1 MRRGITAA
9 ALAGVLALVA
19 TACGG
24 DGETGGAKS
33 SGGELSGTVTWWDTS
48 TVGSEDKVFKKL
60 AEGFTKEHPKVEVKY
75 VNVPFGEAQNKFKN
89 AAQSGSGAP
98 DVIRSEVAWTPEF
111 ADLGYLA
118 PLDGT
123 AAVGGAKGEEGEKDF
138 LPQAVASTRYNG
150 KTYAVPQVI
159 DSMGVFYNKKIF
171 KDAGVEVPKTVDELK
186 TVSKTIKEKTGKTG
200 LYLRGD
206 DAYWFLSFL
215 YGEGGNLV
223 DAGSKTVTVDDAAGV
238 KAMTV
243 VKDLVDSGA
252 AKTDA
257 TDGWENMQAAFKD
270 GDVAMMINGPWAVAD
285 TYGGAQFKNKANLGI
300 APVPAG
306 SAGQGAPQG
315 GHNLA
320 VYAGSQN
327 LDASYAF
334 VQYMTNAQSQATA
347 AKELSLLPTRT
358 SVYTRP
364 EVAGNEMVGFFK
376 PVVDKA
382 IERPWIPEGGSL
394 FAPLVTEYTKVLTG
408 QTSPDQGAKATGDAY
423 RKLLK
428 GWK

>member
-1 MRRGITAA
+1 MRRGITAT
-9 ALAGVLALVA
+9 ALVATLAIAA

-24 DGETGGAKS
+24 DDESTGGKS
-33 SGGELSGTVTWWDTS
+33 SSGELTGTVTWWDTS

-60 AEGFTKEHPKVEVKY
+60 AEDFEAKHKGVDVKY

-123 AAVGGAKGEEGEKDF
+123 AALKDEKDF
-138 LPQAVASTRYNG
+138 VPQAAASTKYDG

-159 DSMGVFYNKKIF
+159 DSLGIFYNKKLF
-171 KDAGVEVPKTVDELK
+171 KDAGVEVPKTIDELK
-186 TVSKTIKEKTGKTG
+186 TVSKTIKDKTGKTG
-200 LYLRGD
+200 MYLRGD

-215 YGEGGNLV
+215 YGEGGDLV
-223 DAGSKTVTVDDAAGV
+223 DAEGKTVTVDSPAGV
-238 KAMTV
+238 KAMEV

-257 TDGWENMQAAFKD
+257 TDGWENMQAAFKG
-270 GDVAMMINGPWAVAD
+270 GDVAMMINGPWAIAD
-285 TYGGAQFKNKANLGI
+285 TYAGPQFKDKANLGV

-315 GHNLA
+315 GHNLG
-320 VYAGSQN
+320 VYAGSKN

-334 VQYMTNAQSQATA
+334 VEYMSSAESQAKITT
-347 AKELSLLPTRT
+347 ELNLLPTRT
-358 SVYTRP
+358 SVYSQP
-364 EVAGNEMVGFFK
+364 DVAKNEIVGFFK

-382 IERPWIPEGGSL
+382 IERPWIPETGSL

-408 QTSPDQGAKATGDAY
+408 QTTPEKGVEATGDSY

>member
-1 MRRGITAA
+1 MRRGITATALVA
-9 ALAGVLALVA
+9 ALALAA
-19 TACGG
+19 TACGSDDKS
-24 DGETGGAKS
+24 DGSSKS
-33 SGGELSGTVTWWDTS
+33 SGELSGTVTWWDTS
-48 TVGSEDKVFKKL
+48 TVGSEDKVFKKI
-60 AEGFTKEHPKVEVKY
+60 AEDFEKQHPKVDVKY

-123 AAVGGAKGEEGEKDF
+123 PALQKADDF
-138 LPQAVASTRYNG
+138 LKQAAASTKYNG

-159 DSMGVFYNKKIF
+159 DSMGIFYNKKIF
-171 KDAGVEVPKTVDELK
+171 KEAGVEVPTTVDQLK
-186 TVSKTIKEKTGKTG
+186 TVSKKIKEKTGKTG

-215 YGEGGNLV
+215 YGEGGDLV
-223 DAGSKTVTVDDAAGV
+223 DASTKSVTVDNPEGV
-238 KAMTV
+238 KAMKV

-257 TDGWENMQAAFKD
+257 TDGWENMQSSFKD
-270 GDVAMMINGPWAVAD
+270 GKVAMIINGPWAVAD
-285 TYGGAQFKNKANLGI
+285 TYAGKEFEDKANLGV

-306 SAGQGAPQG
+306 SAAQGAPQG

-320 VYAGSQN
+320 VYAGSKN

-334 VQYMTNAQSQATA
+334 VDYMTSTKTQAQVT
-347 AKELSLLPTRT
+347 KELNLLPTRT
-358 SVYTRP
+358 SAYSEEAV
-364 EVAGNEMVGFFK
+364 VDNEIVGFFK
-376 PVVDKA
+376 PVVETA
-382 IERPWIPEGGSL
+382 VERPWIPETGSL

-408 QTSPDQGAKATGDAY
+408 QTTPEKAAKATGDSY

>member
-1 MRRGITAA
+1 MRRGITATALVA
-9 ALAGVLALVA
+9 ALALAA
-19 TACGG
+19 TACGS
-24 DGETGGAKS
+24 DDETGGSKS
-33 SGGELSGTVTWWDTS
+33 SGELSGTVTWWDTS
-48 TVGSEDKVFKKL
+48 TVGSEDKVFKKI
-60 AEGFTKEHPKVEVKY
+60 AEGFEKKHPKVDVKY

-89 AAQSGSGAP
+89 AAQAGAGAP

-123 AAVGGAKGEEGEKDF
+123 AALKDQDDF
-138 LPQAVASTRYNG
+138 LEQAAASTKYKD

-159 DSMGVFYNKKIF
+159 DSMGIFYNKKIF
-171 KDAGVEVPKTVDELK
+171 AEAGVEIPKTIADLK
-186 TVSKTIKEKTGKTG
+186 TVSKKIKDKTGKTG

-215 YGEGGNLV
+215 SGEGGDLV
-223 DAGSKTVTVDDAAGV
+223 DADSKTVTVDKPEGV
-238 KAMTV
+238 KAFET

-257 TDGWENMQAAFKD
+257 TDGWENMQSSFKD
-270 GDVAMMINGPWAVAD
+270 GKVAMMINGPWAVAD
-285 TYGGAQFKNKANLGI
+285 TLTGKEFTDKANLGI
-300 APVPAG
+300 TPVPAG
-306 SAGQGAPQG
+306 SAAQGAPQG

-320 VYAGSQN
+320 VYAGSKN

-334 VQYMTNAQSQATA
+334 VEYMTSVESQAQTA
-347 AKELSLLPTRT
+347 GELNLLPTRT
-358 SVYTRP
+358 SAYSKQEAADSEIVQ
-364 EVAGNEMVGFFK
+364 FFK
-376 PVVDKA
+376 PVVETA
-382 IERPWIPEGGSL
+382 VERPWIPETGSL

-408 QTSPDQGAKATGDAY
+408 QTTPEKAASATGDSY

>member
-1 MRRGITAA
+1 MRRGITAT
-9 ALAGVLALVA
+9 ALAATLALAA

-24 DGETGGAKS
+24 DEETGGKTAS
-33 SGGELSGTVTWWDTS
+33 GELTGTVTWWDTS

-60 AEGFTKEHPKVEVKY
+60 AEDFEAKHKGVDVKY

-89 AAQSGSGAP
+89 AAGSGSGAP

-123 AAVGGAKGEEGEKDF
+123 AALKDEKDF
-138 LPQAVASTRYNG
+138 VPQAAASTKYDG

-159 DSMGVFYNKKIF
+159 DSLGIFYNKKLF
-171 KDAGVEVPKTVDELK
+171 KDAGVEVPKTIDELK
-186 TVSKTIKEKTGKTG
+186 TVSKAIKDKTGKTG
-200 LYLRGD
+200 MYLRGD

-215 YGEGGNLV
+215 YGEGGDLV
-223 DAGSKTVTVDDAAGV
+223 DAKGKTVTVDSPAGV
-238 KAMTV
+238 KAMEV

-257 TDGWENMQAAFKD
+257 TDGWENMQAAFKG
-270 GDVAMMINGPWAVAD
+270 GDVAMMINGPWAIAD
-285 TYGGAQFKNKANLGI
+285 TYAGPQFKDKANLGV

-320 VYAGSQN
+320 VYAGSKN

-334 VQYMTNAQSQATA
+334 VEYMSSAESQAKITT
-347 AKELSLLPTRT
+347 ELNLLPTRT
-358 SVYTRP
+358 SVYSQP
-364 EVAGNEMVGFFK
+364 DVAKNEIVGFFK

-382 IERPWIPEGGSL
+382 IERPWIPETGSL

-408 QTSPDQGAKATGDAY
+408 QTTPEKGVKTTGDSY

>member
-1 MRRGITAA
+1 MRRGITAT
-9 ALAGVLALVA
+9 ALAATLALAA

-24 DGETGGAKS
+24 DEETAAKS
-33 SGGELSGTVTWWDTS
+33 GSGELTGTVTWWDTS

-60 AEGFTKEHPKVEVKY
+60 AEDFEAKHKGVDVKY

-89 AAQSGSGAP
+89 AAGSGSGAP

-123 AAVGGAKGEEGEKDF
+123 AALKDEKDF
-138 LPQAVASTRYNG
+138 VPQAAASTKYDG

-159 DSMGVFYNKKIF
+159 DSLGIFYNKKLF
-171 KDAGVEVPKTVDELK
+171 KDAGVEVPQTIDELK
-186 TVSKTIKEKTGKTG
+186 TVSKTIKDKTGKTG
-200 LYLRGD
+200 MYLRGD

-215 YGEGGNLV
+215 YGEGGDLV
-223 DAGSKTVTVDDAAGV
+223 DAKGKTVTVDSPAGV
-238 KAMTV
+238 KAMEV

-257 TDGWENMQAAFKD
+257 TDGWENMQAAFKG
-270 GDVAMMINGPWAVAD
+270 GDVAMMINGPWAIAD
-285 TYGGAQFKNKANLGI
+285 TYAGPQFKDKANLGV

-320 VYAGSQN
+320 VYAGSKN

-334 VQYMTNAQSQATA
+334 VEYMSSAESQAKITT
-347 AKELSLLPTRT
+347 ELNLLPTRT
-358 SVYTRP
+358 SVYSQP
-364 EVAGNEMVGFFK
+364 DVAKNEIVGFFK

-382 IERPWIPEGGSL
+382 IERPWIPETGSL

-408 QTSPDQGAKATGDAY
+408 QTTPEKGVKTTGDSY

>member
-1 MRRGITAA
+1 MRRGIAA
-9 ALAGVLALVA
+9 TALVA
-19 TACGG
+19 ALGVTLAACGG
-24 DGETGGAKS
+24 SDTGSNGGSKGS
-33 SGGELSGTVTWWDTS
+33 GELSGTVTWWDTS

-60 AEGFTKEHPKVEVKY
+60 AEDFTKKHPKVTVKY

-123 AAVGGAKGEEGEKDF
+123 AALKDQDDF
-138 LPQAVASTRYNG
+138 LEQAAASTKYNG

-159 DSMGVFYNKKIF
+159 DSMGIFYNKKIL
-171 KDAGVEVPKTVDELK
+171 KEAGVEVPKSIAELK
-186 TVSKTIKEKTGKTG
+186 TVSATIKEKTGKTG

-206 DAYWFLSFL
+206 DPYWFLSFL
-215 YGEGGNLV
+215 YGEGGDMV
-223 DAGSKTVTVDDAAGV
+223 DAANKKVTFDDPAGV
-238 KAMTV
+238 SAFKT
-243 VKDLVDSGA
+243 VKDLVDSKA
-252 AKTDA
+252 AITDA
-257 TDGWENMQAAFKD
+257 TNGWDNMQAAFKD
-270 GDVAMMINGPWAVAD
+270 GKVAMMINGPWAVAD
-285 TYGGAQFKNKANLGI
+285 TYAGKEFADKANLGI

-320 VYAGSQN
+320 VYAGSKN

-334 VQYMTNAQSQATA
+334 AEYMTSAESQAKVA
-347 AKELSLLPTRT
+347 QELSLLPTRQ
-358 SVYTRP
+358 SSYLQK
-364 EVAGNEMVGFFK
+364 EVAQNQMIAFFK
-376 PVVDKA
+376 PVVEKA
-382 IERPWIPEGGSL
+382 VERPWIPEGGSL
-394 FAPLVTEYTKVLTG
+394 FEPVKVEYTKVLTG
-408 QTSPDQGAKATGDAY
+408 QTTPEAGAKAVGDAY

-428 GWK
+428 DWK

>member
-1 MRRGITAA
+1 MRRGITATALVA
-9 ALAGVLALVA
+9 ALALAA
-19 TACGG
+19 TACGS
-24 DGETGGAKS
+24 DDETGGSKS
-33 SGGELSGTVTWWDTS
+33 SGELSGTVTWWDTS
-48 TVGSEDKVFKKL
+48 TVGSEDKVFKKI
-60 AEGFTKEHPKVEVKY
+60 AEGFEKKHPKVDVKY
-75 VNVPFGEAQNKFKN
+75 VNVPFGDAQNKFKN
-89 AAQSGSGAP
+89 AAQAGAGAP

-123 AAVGGAKGEEGEKDF
+123 AALKNQDDF
-138 LPQAVASTRYNG
+138 LEQAAASTKYKD

-159 DSMGVFYNKKIF
+159 DSMGIFYNKKIF
-171 KDAGVEVPKTVDELK
+171 AEAGVEIPKTIADLK
-186 TVSKTIKEKTGKTG
+186 VISKKIKDKTGKTG

-215 YGEGGNLV
+215 YGEGGDLV
-223 DAGSKTVTVDDAAGV
+223 DADSKTVTVDKPAGV
-238 KAMTV
+238 KAFET

-257 TDGWENMQAAFKD
+257 TDGWENMQSSFKD
-270 GDVAMMINGPWAVAD
+270 GKVAMMINGPWAVAD
-285 TYGGAQFKNKANLGI
+285 TLTGKEFTDKANLGI
-300 APVPAG
+300 TPVPAG
-306 SAGQGAPQG
+306 SAAQGAPQG

-320 VYAGSQN
+320 VYAGSKN

-334 VQYMTNAQSQATA
+334 VEYMTSVESQAQTA
-347 AKELSLLPTRT
+347 GELNLLPTRT
-358 SVYTRP
+358 SAYSKQEAADSEIVQ
-364 EVAGNEMVGFFK
+364 FFK
-376 PVVDKA
+376 PVVETA
-382 IERPWIPEGGSL
+382 VERPWIPETGSL

-408 QTSPDQGAKATGDAY
+408 QTTPEKAASATGDSY

>member
-1 MRRGITAA
+1 MRRGITATALVA
-9 ALAGVLALVA
+9 ALALAA
-19 TACGG
+19 TACGS
-24 DGETGGAKS
+24 DDESGGGKS
-33 SGGELSGTVTWWDTS
+33 SGELSGTVTWWDTS

-60 AEGFTKEHPKVEVKY
+60 AEGFEKEHPKVDVKY

-89 AAQSGSGAP
+89 AAQSGGGAP

-123 AAVGGAKGEEGEKDF
+123 AALKDEGDF
-138 LPQAVASTRYNG
+138 LKQAAASTKYNG

-171 KDAGVEVPKTVDELK
+171 KEAGVAVPTTIAELK
-186 TVSKTIKEKTGKTG
+186 TVSEKIKDKTGKTG

-215 YGEGGNLV
+215 YGEGGDLV
-223 DAGSKTVTVDDAAGV
+223 DASNKSVTVDKPESV
-238 KAMTV
+238 KAFKV
-243 VKDLVDSGA
+243 VKDLVESGA

-257 TDGWENMQAAFKD
+257 TDGWENMQSSFKD
-270 GDVAMMINGPWAVAD
+270 GKVAMMINGPWAVAD
-285 TYGGAQFKNKANLGI
+285 TLAGNEFKDKENLGI

-306 SAGQGAPQG
+306 SVAQGAPQG

-320 VYAGSQN
+320 VYAGSKN

-334 VQYMTNAQSQATA
+334 VEYMTSVQSQARTA
-347 AKELSLLPTRT
+347 GELNLLPTRT
-358 SVYTRP
+358 SAYAKQQAVDS
-364 EVAGNEMVGFFK
+364 EIVGFFK
-376 PVVDKA
+376 PVVETA
-382 IERPWIPEGGSL
+382 VERPWIPETGSL
-394 FAPLVTEYTKVLTG
+394 FAPLVTEYTKVLTD
-408 QTSPDQGAKATGDAY
+408 QTTPEKAASATGDSY

>member
-1 MRRGITAA
+1 MRRGITAT
-9 ALAGVLALVA
+9 ALAATLALAA

-24 DGETGGAKS
+24 DEETAAKS
-33 SGGELSGTVTWWDTS
+33 GSGELTGTVTWWDTS

-60 AEGFTKEHPKVEVKY
+60 AEDFEAKHKGVDVKY

-89 AAQSGSGAP
+89 AAGSGSGAP

-123 AAVGGAKGEEGEKDF
+123 AALKDEKDF
-138 LPQAVASTRYNG
+138 VPQAAASTKYDG

-159 DSMGVFYNKKIF
+159 DSLGIFYNKKLF
-171 KDAGVEVPKTVDELK
+171 KDAGVEVPKTIDELK
-186 TVSKTIKEKTGKTG
+186 TVSKTIKDKTGKTG
-200 LYLRGD
+200 MYLRGD

-215 YGEGGNLV
+215 YGEGGDLV
-223 DAGSKTVTVDDAAGV
+223 DAKGKTVTVDSPAGV
-238 KAMTV
+238 KAMEV

-257 TDGWENMQAAFKD
+257 TDGWENMQAAFKG
-270 GDVAMMINGPWAVAD
+270 GDVAMMINGPWAIAD
-285 TYGGAQFKNKANLGI
+285 TYAGPQFKDKTNLGV

-320 VYAGSQN
+320 VYAGSKN

-334 VQYMTNAQSQATA
+334 VEYMSSAESQAKITT
-347 AKELSLLPTRT
+347 ELNLLPTRT
-358 SVYTRP
+358 SVYSQP
-364 EVAGNEMVGFFK
+364 DVAKNEIVGFFK

-382 IERPWIPEGGSL
+382 IERPWIPETGSL

-408 QTSPDQGAKATGDAY
+408 QTTPEKGVETTGDSY

>member
-1 MRRGITAA
+1 MRRGIAA
-9 ALAGVLALVA
+9 TALVA
-19 TACGG
+19 ALGVTLAACGS
-24 DGETGGAKS
+24 DGGSKDGGSKS
-33 SGGELSGTVTWWDTS
+33 SGELSGTVTWWDTS
-48 TVGSEDKVFKKL
+48 TVGSEDKVFKKI
-60 AEGFTKEHPKVEVKY
+60 AEDFTKKHPKVTVKY

-123 AAVGGAKGEEGEKDF
+123 AALKDDKDF
-138 LPQAVASTRYNG
+138 LKQAAASTQYNG

-159 DSMGVFYNKKIF
+159 DSMGIFYNKKIF
-171 KDAGVEVPKTVDELK
+171 KEAGVEVPKTIAELK
-186 TVSKTIKEKTGKTG
+186 TVSAAIKDKTGKTG

-215 YGEGGNLV
+215 YGEGGDLV
-223 DAGSKTVTVDDAAGV
+223 NAESKTVTIDNAAGV
-238 KAMTV
+238 KALAT

-257 TDGWENMQAAFKD
+257 TDGWNNMQTAFKE
-270 GDVAMMINGPWAVAD
+270 GKVAMMINGPWAVAD
-285 TYGGAQFKNKANLGI
+285 TFAGKEFADKANLGI

-320 VYAGSQN
+320 VYAGSKN

-334 VQYMTNAQSQATA
+334 TEYMTSVETQTQI
-347 AKELSLLPTRT
+347 AKELSLLPTRE
-358 SVYTRP
+358 SVYVKP
-364 EVAGNEMVGFFK
+364 DVASNEMISFFK

-382 IERPWIPEGGSL
+382 VERPWIPETGSL

-408 QTSPDQGAKATGDAY
+408 QTTPDKGAKATGDSY

-428 GWK
+428 DWK

>member
-1 MRRGITAA
+1 MRRGIAA
-9 ALAGVLALVA
+9 TALVA
-19 TACGG
+19 ALGVTLAACGG
-24 DGETGGAKS
+24 SDSGSNGGSKGS
-33 SGGELSGTVTWWDTS
+33 GELSGTVTWWDTS

-60 AEGFTKEHPKVEVKY
+60 AEDFTKKHPKVTVKY

-123 AAVGGAKGEEGEKDF
+123 AALKDQDDF
-138 LPQAVASTRYNG
+138 LEQAAASTKYNG

-159 DSMGVFYNKKIF
+159 DSMGIFYNKKIL
-171 KDAGVEVPKTVDELK
+171 KEAGVEVPKSIAELK
-186 TVSKTIKEKTGKTG
+186 TVSAAIKEKTGKTG

-206 DAYWFLSFL
+206 DPYWFLSFL
-215 YGEGGNLV
+215 YGEGGDMV
-223 DAGSKTVTVDDAAGV
+223 DAANKKVTFDDPAGV
-238 KAMTV
+238 SAFKT
-243 VKDLVDSGA
+243 VKDLVDSKA
-252 AKTDA
+252 AITDA
-257 TDGWENMQAAFKD
+257 TNGWDNMQAAFKD
-270 GDVAMMINGPWAVAD
+270 GKVAMMINGPWAVAD
-285 TYGGAQFKNKANLGI
+285 TYAGKEFADKANLGI

-320 VYAGSQN
+320 VYAGSKN

-334 VQYMTNAQSQATA
+334 AEYMTSAESQAKVA
-347 AKELSLLPTRT
+347 QELSLLPTRQ
-358 SVYTRP
+358 SSYLQK
-364 EVAGNEMVGFFK
+364 EVAQNQMIAFFK
-376 PVVDKA
+376 PVVEKA
-382 IERPWIPEGGSL
+382 VERPWIPEGGSL
-394 FAPLVTEYTKVLTG
+394 FEPVKVEYTKVLTG
-408 QTSPDQGAKATGDAY
+408 QTTPEAGAKAVGDAY

-428 GWK
+428 DWK

>member
-1 MRRGITAA
+1 MRRGITATALVA
-9 ALAGVLALVA
+9 ALALAA
-19 TACGG
+19 TACGSDDKS
-24 DGETGGAKS
+24 DGSSKS
-33 SGGELSGTVTWWDTS
+33 SGELSGTVTWWDTS
-48 TVGSEDKVFKKL
+48 TVGSEDKVFKKI
-60 AEGFTKEHPKVEVKY
+60 AEDFEKQHPKVDVKY

-123 AAVGGAKGEEGEKDF
+123 PALQKADDF
-138 LPQAVASTRYNG
+138 LKQAAASTKYNG

-159 DSMGVFYNKKIF
+159 DSMGIFYNKKIF
-171 KDAGVEVPKTVDELK
+171 KEAGVEVPTTVDQLK
-186 TVSKTIKEKTGKTG
+186 TVSKKIKEKTGKTG

-215 YGEGGNLV
+215 YGEGGDLV
-223 DAGSKTVTVDDAAGV
+223 DASSKSVTVDNPEGV
-238 KAMTV
+238 KAMKV

-257 TDGWENMQAAFKD
+257 TDGWENMQSSFKD
-270 GDVAMMINGPWAVAD
+270 GKVAMIINGPWAVAD
-285 TYGGAQFKNKANLGI
+285 TYAGKEFKDKANLGV

-306 SAGQGAPQG
+306 SAAQGAPQG

-320 VYAGSQN
+320 VYAGSKN

-334 VQYMTNAQSQATA
+334 VDYMTSADTQAQVT
-347 AKELSLLPTRT
+347 KELNLLPTRT
-358 SVYTRP
+358 SAYAKE
-364 EVAGNEMVGFFK
+364 EVVDNEIVGFFK
-376 PVVDKA
+376 PVVETA
-382 IERPWIPEGGSL
+382 VERPWIPETGSL

-408 QTSPDQGAKATGDAY
+408 QTTPEKAAKATGDSY

>member
-1 MRRGITAA
+1 MRRGIAA
-9 ALAGVLALVA
+9 TALVA
-19 TACGG
+19 ALGVTLAACGG
-24 DGETGGAKS
+24 SDSGSNGGSKGS
-33 SGGELSGTVTWWDTS
+33 GELSGTVTWWDTS
-48 TVGSEDKVFKKL
+48 TVGSEDKVFKKV
-60 AEGFTKEHPKVEVKY
+60 AEDFKKQHPKVTVKY

-123 AAVGGAKGEEGEKDF
+123 AALKNQDDF
-138 LPQAVASTRYNG
+138 LEQAAASAKYNG

-159 DSMGVFYNKKIF
+159 DSMGIFYNKKIF
-171 KDAGVEVPKTVDELK
+171 KDAGVEVPKTIDELK
-186 TVSKTIKEKTGKTG
+186 SVSAKIKQKTGKTG

-215 YGEGGNLV
+215 YGEGGDLV
-223 DAGSKTVTVDDAAGV
+223 DAENKKITVDGPAGV
-238 KAMTV
+238 KAFKV

-257 TDGWENMQAAFKD
+257 TDGWNNMQTAFKE
-270 GDVAMMINGPWAVAD
+270 GKVAMMINGPWAVAD
-285 TYGGAQFKNKANLGI
+285 TYAGKEFADKANLGI

-306 SAGQGAPQG
+306 SGGQGAPQG

-320 VYAGSQN
+320 VYAGSKN

-334 VQYMTNAQSQATA
+334 AEYMTSAETQAKIS
-347 AKELSLLPTRT
+347 KELSLLPTRE
-358 SVYTRP
+358 SVYIKSD
-364 EVAGNEMVGFFK
+364 VATNEMITFFK

-382 IERPWIPEGGSL
+382 VERPWIPETGSL

-408 QTSPDQGAKATGDAY
+408 QTTPETGAKAVGDGY

-428 GWK
+428 DWK